1 MGETLEESYN
11 KLVDI
16 YDALEE
22 AMIEIC
28 DVDTQRKNNTTKKGT
43 TIREILEWLDGGKGF
58 QGIEFKK
65 NKER

>member
-28 DVDTQRKNNTTKKGT
+28 DVDTQRKIIRRKKELLSG
-43 TIREILEWLDGGKGF
+43 DK
-58 QGIEFKK
+58 
-65 NKER
+65 